1 MQSRSRPEERGGR
14 REWLPALARTEEMRP
29 RRRLALVLA
38 AAIVA
43 AILTVNLTVLE
54 GGRGGRVEGPVDCA
68 LVLGAGLR
76 EDGTPSDVLRDRL
89 DEALLLYRMGRVP
102 RILVSG
108 DHRTSAY
115 DEPNAM
121 RVYLEANGVP
131 AEAVFMDHA
140 GLDTY
145 SSMWRARH
153 VFGAQRIV
161 VVTQRFHLARAVW
174 CARALGMEAEGS
186 AADRHLYRGIA
197 WLQVREVVSR
207 TKAFVDVNVG
217 RAPRHEGPTVDL
229 AGDGRVTAG

>member
-1 MQSRSRPEERGGR
+1 MIAGG
-14 REWLPALARTEEMRP
+14 EWPPPPVRTDEMRP

-54 GGRGGRVEGPVDCA
+54 GGSGGRLEGPIDCA

-108 DHRTSAY
+108 DHRTAAY

-121 RVYLEANGVP
+121 RLYLEANGVP
-131 AEAVFMDHA
+131 PEAVFMDHA
-140 GLDTY
+140 GFDTY

-207 TKAFVDVNVG
+207 TKAFVDVNIG
-217 RAPRHEGPTVDL
+217 RAPRHDGPSVDL

>member
-1 MQSRSRPEERGGR
+1 
-14 REWLPALARTEEMRP
+14 MRP
-29 RRRLALVLA
+29 RRRLVLLLAGALVLA
-38 AAIVA
+38 VFA
-43 AILTVNLTVLE
+43 VNLAVVN
-54 GGRGGRVEGPVDCA
+54 GGSGGRVEGPLDCA

-89 DEALLLYRMGRVP
+89 DESLALYRAGRVR

-108 DHRTSAY
+108 DHETPSY

-121 RVYLEANGVP
+121 RAYLEANGVP
-131 AEAVFMDHA
+131 REAVFMDHA

-145 SSMWRARH
+145 SSMWRARN
-153 VFGAQRIV
+153 VFGAQRII

-186 AADRHLYRGIA
+186 AADRHVYRGIA
-197 WLQVREVVSR
+197 WLQMREVASR

-217 RAPRHEGPTVDL
+217 RAPRHGGAPVDL
-229 AGDGRVTAG
+229 TGDGRVTSQS

>member
-1 MQSRSRPEERGGR
+1 MPK
-14 REWLPALARTEEMRP
+14 
-29 RRRLALVLA
+29 RRRLVLVLA
-38 AAIVA
+38 GAVLAAVLA
-43 AILTVNLTVLE
+43 ANLTVL
-54 GGRGGRVEGPVDCA
+54 RGGGEGSVAGTLDCA

-76 EDGTPSDVLRDRL
+76 DDGSPSDVLRDRL
-89 DEALLLYRMGRVP
+89 DESRVLYRAGRVR
-102 RILVSG
+102 RIIVSG
-108 DHRTSAY
+108 DHQTPWY

-121 RVYLEANGVP
+121 RVYLEANGVAP
-131 AEAVFMDHA
+131 EVIFMDHA
-140 GLDTY
+140 GVDTY
-145 SSMWRARH
+145 SSVWRAKH
-153 VFGAQRIV
+153 VFGASRIV

-217 RAPRHEGPTVDL
+217 RTPRHEGPPIDL

>member
-1 MQSRSRPEERGGR
+1 
-14 REWLPALARTEEMRP
+14 MRP
-29 RRRLALVLA
+29 RRLALALAVVAVAAVLA
-38 AAIVA
+38 
-43 AILTVNLTVLE
+43 VNLTVLTGGS
-54 GGRGGRVEGPVDCA
+54 GGRQMTGAVDCA

-76 EDGTPSDVLRDRL
+76 DDGTPSDVLRDRL
-89 DEALLLYRMGRVP
+89 DEALVLYRSGRV
-102 RILVSG
+102 RTILVSG
-108 DHRTSAY
+108 DHRTPAY

-131 AEAVFMDHA
+131 APAVFMDHA
-140 GLDTY
+140 GFDTY

-174 CARALGMEAEGS
+174 CARSLGMEAEGS

-217 RAPRHEGPTVDL
+217 RAPRHEGPSFDL